1 MNPEDI
7 AARFDEREGFGLI
20 DYAEVGLPLYRVH
33 AIAVLLAKKTLSP
46 IEEFVVRAMGEGI
59 VDVGNI
65 SSFLGLDREII
76 EGTLSNLIRSEL
88 VYQRADQVIQLTS
101 KGRLAV
107 SSSTAIRPVENMVS
121 FVVDGLTRKPTV
133 MTDVPVY
140 LPSELKREGIRLV
153 RAFPA
158 RKPDIDELDL
168 NDVEDALIWG
178 ERDIS
183 RGQSKL
189 LRIRRIVRAN
199 RIYLRSIALIYRAE
213 SREEIQVGFAI
224 DGRGS
229 EEHELAFLRAKGPE
243 RLGIV
248 KEVMN
253 SSHSDLKD
261 GRDTDISPVARSKEV
276 EIKRIKRTLAT
287 TKFRAEVAEKR
298 RRESTVEAERK
309 QLIEKR
315 DVAIEKAQTL
325 EERLNDMP
333 VRPIAVYEH
342 PQLLRTA
349 LESTV
354 TRLLIISPWINGVV
368 VNAKFLDHLRR
379 LLKAGVDVYIGYG
392 LDDRNREKAGRGD
405 NPAERALNKLAEE
418 NLNFRFRRLGD
429 THAKVLIKD
438 SDYYVITSFNWL
450 SFRGDP
456 NRTFREEWGNR
467 VSIAEIVDDY
477 FQKLSER
484 FQV

>member
-7 AARFDEREGFGLI
+7 AARFDEREGFRLI

-33 AIAVLLAKKTLSP
+33 AIAVLLANKTLLP
-46 IEEFVVRAMGEGI
+46 IEEYVVRAMGEGI

-76 EGTLSNLIRSEL
+76 EGTLSNLIRSEV
-88 VYQRADQVIQLTS
+88 VYQIAGPEVQLTS

-107 SSSTAIRPVENMVS
+107 SSATAIRPVENMVS
-121 FVVDGLTRKPTV
+121 FVVDGLTRKPTEV
-133 MTDVPVY
+133 TEVPVY
-140 LPSELKREGIRLV
+140 LPNELKKEGIRLV

-158 RKPDIDELDL
+158 RKPDIDELNL

-178 ERDIS
+178 ERDIA
-183 RGQSKL
+183 RGQSRL
-189 LRIRRIVRAN
+189 LRIRRIVRTN

-213 SREEIQVGFAI
+213 SGEEFQVGFAI

-229 EEHELAFLRAKGPE
+229 EEHELAFLRANGPE
-243 RLGIV
+243 RLGIL
-248 KEVMN
+248 KELMN
-253 SSHSDLKD
+253 SAHSDF
-261 GRDTDISPVARSKEV
+261 GESRDKNIAPMARSKEV
-276 EIKRIKRTLAT
+276 EIKRIKRTIAT
-287 TKFRAEVAEKR
+287 TKFRAEVAEGR

-309 QLIEKR
+309 RLMEKR
-315 DVAIEKAQTL
+315 DDAIDKARTL
-325 EERLNDMP
+325 EDRLNDIA

-349 LESTV
+349 LDSAR
-354 TRLLIISPWINGVV
+354 TRLLIISPWITGAV
-368 VNAKFLDHLRR
+368 VNANFLDHLRG
-379 LLKAGVDVYIGYG
+379 LLKGGVDVYIGYG
-392 LDDRNREKAGRGD
+392 LDDRKGDRPRREE
-405 NPAERALNKLAEE
+405 NPAGKALGKLAAEYV
-418 NLNFRFRRLGD
+418 NFRFLRLGD

-467 VSIAEIVDDY
+467 VSIPEIVDDY
-477 FQKLSER
+477 FQKLSKR

>member
-7 AARFDEREGFGLI
+7 AARFDERQGFRLV

-33 AIAVLLAKKTLSP
+33 AVAVLLADKTLLP
-46 IEEFVVRAMGEGI
+46 IEEYVVRAMGEGI
-59 VDVGNI
+59 VDVTNI

-76 EGTLSNLIRSEL
+76 EGTFSNLIRSDL
-88 VYQRADQVIQLTS
+88 VYQSAGELLQLTS
-101 KGRLAV
+101 KGQLAV
-107 SSSTAIRPVENMVS
+107 SSATAIRPVENMVS

-133 MTDVPVY
+133 VTDIPVY
-140 LPSELKREGIRLV
+140 LPNELKKEGIRLV

-158 RKPDIDELDL
+158 RRPDIDELNL
-168 NDVEDALIWG
+168 KDVEESLIWG

-189 LRIRRIVRAN
+189 LRIRRIVRSH
-199 RIYLRSIALIYRAE
+199 RIYLRSIALVYRAE
-213 SREEIQVGFAI
+213 ESEEIQVGFAI

-253 SSHSDLKD
+253 SSFPIVSE
-261 GRDTDISPVARSKEV
+261 GRERSIPPMAKGMEV
-276 EIKRIKRTLAT
+276 EIKHIKQTLAT
-287 TKFRAEVAEKR
+287 TKFRAEIADKR
-298 RRESTVEAERK
+298 RRESTIDVERK
-309 QLIEKR
+309 QLAEKR
-315 DVAIEKAQTL
+315 DDALKKARSL
-325 EERLNDMP
+325 EEQLNDVP

-342 PQLLRTA
+342 PQLLSMA
-349 LESTV
+349 LEHTNK
-354 TRLLIISPWINGVV
+354 RLLIISPWITDAV
-368 VNAKFLDHLRR
+368 VNANFLGHLQR

-392 LDDRNREKAGRGD
+392 LDDKKR
-405 NPAERALNKLAEE
+405 ERAGARENQAEQSLGKLAAEYAK
-418 NLNFRFRRLGD
+418 FRFRRLGD

-467 VSIAEIVDDY
+467 VSIPEIVDDY

-484 FQV
+484 FQL